1 MPDKAW
7 KLGEDLN
14 TGDSLLDG
22 LTFEDLILAVHCNC
36 RKIDRKAVTDTLKEI
51 IEGRMQ
57 DADFLLENNMEAIIE
72 EARKGRTS

>member
-1 MPDKAW
+1 MPDRAW
-7 KLGEDLN
+7 NLGEDLN
-14 TGDSLLDG
+14 AGDSLLDG

-36 RKIDRKAVTDTLKEI
+36 RKIDRKAVTDTFKEI